1 MMDTLFKL
9 NISKSVNL
17 IKESVV
23 KTIIKK
29 CPSGYVP
36 YEVVCGQYINSSLI
50 HKIKKFLK
58 FRILHIWI
66 YQAVYS
72 YKRFIPVKV

>member
-9 NISKSVNL
+9 NISSVNL

-36 YEVVCGQYINSSLI
+36 YEVVCGQYVNSSLI
-50 HKIKKFLK
+50 NKIEKFLK
-58 FRILHIWI
+58 FRIFIFG
-66 YQAVYS
+66 YTKQ
-72 YKRFIPVKV
+72 FIPIKDLFL